1 MGILFILQ
9 VSDKMGNQ
17 QSSTSPPVPSS
28 PPPPPAP
35 VCDSKCQKQ
44 KMLDG
49 LKLTLDQKEETQKS
63 DPEGYEQARL
73 AYYTAVNGQGWLSGE
88 KNRIA
93 TDEIEP
99 VVSKYT
105 SEYNTLKDQLKKNS
119 VFSNLASTLQAEQQ
133 GDEED
138 VHFLKKQFQK
148 EKDQANVLN
157 RLSTLSN
164 APVQSNYLPIL
175 ADIGITILAMFV
187 LYMIYSKFTIIKG
200 YFGYGAQPVPMGG
213 KRLP

>member
-1 MGILFILQ
+1 
-9 VSDKMGNQ
+9 MGNQ

-28 PPPPPAP
+28 PPPPPPP
-35 VCDSKCQKQ
+35 VCDSACQKQ

-49 LKLTLDQKEETQKS
+49 LKLTLDQKEETQKT

-73 AYYTAVNGQGWLSGE
+73 AYYTAVNGQGWLSDE

-93 TDEIEP
+93 SDEIEP

-105 SEYNTLKDQLKKNS
+105 SEYNTLKDQIKKNK

-138 VHFLKKQFQK
+138 ARFLKKQFQK
-148 EKDQANVLN
+148 ENDQVNVLN
-157 RLSTLSN
+157 RLSDLSN
-164 APVQSNYLPIL
+164 APVQSNYLPML

-187 LYMIYSKFTIIKG
+187 IYLIYSKFTIIKG
-200 YFGYGAQPVPMGG
+200 YFGAQPSVPVGG